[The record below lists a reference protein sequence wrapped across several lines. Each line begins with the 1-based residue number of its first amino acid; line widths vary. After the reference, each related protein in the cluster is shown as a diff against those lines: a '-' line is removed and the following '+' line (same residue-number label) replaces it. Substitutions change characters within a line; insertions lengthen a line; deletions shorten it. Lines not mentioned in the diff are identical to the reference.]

1 MYFFVDIVYKFS
13 FVFIL
18 LSFYDELHNSA
29 SVFVVVFSRE
39 RAWLLVRFRNILLSL
54 LNRLM
59 LLYIVIQ
66 SRGMKSFEF
75 LFLLSF
81 ADFLENLLINS
92 HRFLIRK
99 FVFSDVFINEKVVW
113 L

>member
-1 MYFFVDIVYKFS
+1 
-13 FVFIL
+13 
-18 LSFYDELHNSA
+18 
-29 SVFVVVFSRE
+29 
-39 RAWLLVRFRNILLSL
+39 
-54 LNRLM
+54 M